1 MTMSFFDLAAQ
12 LKTKASISAEDT
24 LQARHLVWPD
34 GRIDEPEAD
43 VIFDL
48 NSSRKDTSHEWIDFF
63 VEAIST
69 YIVHQVEP
77 RGYIDDSNA
86 TWLMTKIDHDGR
98 VDTRG
103 DLELLVKILENA
115 SNASESLKSY
125 ALHQVETIV
134 LTGEGPTRDGGA
146 IDANAISDAEVKI
159 LRRLLFAQAG
169 DGPAKVSRV
178 EADLL
183 FRLKDATL
191 GANNSSAWQALFV
204 QGVGNHLMAHS
215 DYQPLARDDAA
226 RLETFMNDN
235 KASIGSFFSRMA
247 KVSAGEMKKELSA
260 DAPIV
265 SEHAAKVS
273 ADRAI
278 TADEKSWLDC
288 SIAQVSGKDPL
299 EAALLAFIAEESAN
313 TSAV

>member
-1 MTMSFFDLAAQ
+1 MTMCFFDLAAQ

-34 GRIDEPEAD
+34 GRIDESEAD

-69 YIVHQVEP
+69 YVVHQVEP

-86 TWLMTKIDHDGR
+86 TWLMSKIDHDGR
-98 VDTRG
+98 VDTLG
-103 DLELLVKILENA
+103 ELELLVKILESA
-115 SNASESLKSY
+115 SNAPDSLKSY

-215 DYQPLARDDAA
+215 DYQPLAREDAA

-247 KVSAGEMKKELSA
+247 KVSVGEMKKELSA
-260 DAPIV
+260 DAPIA
-265 SEHAAKVS
+265 SEHAAKIS

-278 TADEKSWLDC
+278 TADEKSWLDG
-288 SIAQVSGKDPL
+288 SIAQVLGKDPL